1 MNDNLSKFQK
11 GIRESSEG
19 IVLGFLLITIV
30 QISASQHWFPGYSVW
45 LCGLFVIALNIITI
59 NSLRYRDIIYT
70 CCWLVSSLCFVK
82 ILSPIDSIVNIGGPI
97 LIIIIRI
104 HRIWSKHK
112 KDKGR

>member
-1 MNDNLSKFQK
+1 MNNNISKFQK
-11 GIRESSEG
+11 GVRESSEG

-30 QISASQHWFPGYSVW
+30 EVSASQHWLPGYSVW

-70 CCWLVSSLCFVK
+70 FCWLVSSLCFIK
-82 ILSPIDSIVNIGGPI
+82 ILSPVDAIFNIGGPI

-104 HRIWSKHK
+104 HRIWYRHK
-112 KDKGR
+112 KSNGS